1 MYLNQVLRLL
11 NDLTRARSRWKG
23 RKRGQQVRPESVP
36 FGERKT
42 IAVRPR
48 STTETT
54 KRKIYEMDIFK
65 RVKMTRNTWIMFL
78 VACLKKHFIF
88 KTSVQ
93 SVWRQYRHTDCTE
106 V

>member
-1 MYLNQVLRLL
+1 MEFHFYGGQQTKSNQKFWCILTRSFRLL
-11 NDLTRARSRWKG
+11 KDLTRARSRWKG

-54 KRKIYEMDIFK
+54 KRKIYEMDIF
-65 RVKMTRNTWIMFL
+65 
-78 VACLKKHFIF
+78 
-88 KTSVQ
+88 
-93 SVWRQYRHTDCTE
+93 
-106 V
+106 